1 MCIENEKRTVS
12 VFFLYVP
19 INPYNAKAVFIE
31 LKEMTLRARYVY
43 FINRK

>member
-1 MCIENEKRTVS
+1 MRKGLYQMILL

-31 LKEMTLRARYVY
+31 LKETTQRAHYVY